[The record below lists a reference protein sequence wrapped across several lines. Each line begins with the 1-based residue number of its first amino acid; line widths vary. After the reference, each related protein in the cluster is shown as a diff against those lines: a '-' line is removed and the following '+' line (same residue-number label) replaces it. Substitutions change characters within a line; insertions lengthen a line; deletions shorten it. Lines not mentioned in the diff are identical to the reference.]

1 MADIWAQ
8 HKELQIM
15 DYKAIQNTWGLHST
29 EEAFLLPTQQ
39 PWIRIPNSAEIF
51 SLYRSVCGQYRVWP
65 HLMPSNVFLQIQKQW
80 RPEISTAKSSYGYTI
95 LLVLAWPQAFSS
107 TWISGTTLVRILL
120 LHYSKVDCNLCSGGL
135 LTIPW
140 LILRT
145 NIRADHSYNDVIDD
159 GINLLGPLLQPT
171 TYLPFW
177 IFFWANIPIPSW
189 API

>member
-1 MADIWAQ
+1 MFISYMQ
-8 HKELQIM
+8 THTTNIM
-15 DYKAIQNTWGLHST
+15 VFVRCRTHVD
-29 EEAFLLPTQQ
+29 EALIIETVPQAMF
-39 PWIRIPNSAEIF
+39 
-51 SLYRSVCGQYRVWP
+51 
-65 HLMPSNVFLQIQKQW
+65 FLQIQKQW
-80 RPEISTAKSSYGYTI
+80 RPEISTVKSCSGYTI